1 MSMKDYEVTASLNTE
16 QFMSL
21 QNELR
26 KLMTVED
33 VNRFTQFILQTHGLH
48 RIKGRCCSIQFHFSL
63 PPLT

>member
-26 KLMTVED
+26 ETIYVFD
-33 VNRFTQFILQTHGLH
+33 CHQFPQFMQPL
-48 RIKGRCCSIQFHFSL
+48 KNCSWNGRV
-63 PPLT
+63 